1 MGATIP
7 PEPAQEPK
15 SEEGSTKME
24 TESSEHTSQPE
35 VEITKY

>member
-7 PEPAQEPK
+7 PKPAQESK
-15 SEEGSTKME
+15 SEEGPME